1 MRLYIAGGCSEHGRN
16 SFLITGEP
24 VTFMVDAGKMKEKPD
39 KPFPELTDGQIRSID
54 YLFLTHCHTDHTGA
68 IGFLE
73 DRGFCGTIVGT
84 SATLRNIPPFR
95 SKLIVLEDYS
105 GPNSEI
111 RIHPELSVLWGR
123 AGHCIGSVWYRFKSA
138 GKTLL
143 FTGDYEE
150 QSIAYTCDAIRDMDA
165 DLAVID
171 CAYGYE
177 AEDAREHWVMLNDL
191 LDSLIGKG
199 KPLLFPVPSHGRGFD
214 IIRMLSDR
222 GITTVLT
229 ESLLAELWDSPD
241 REVWLKED
249 FILAVEKL
257 DRRDIHTFEADYTAA
272 LKRGESFPTEYREA
286 GILVRDSQ
294 LVKGKNRE
302 IARGVSQKGG
312 RTILT
317 GKQDPASFARE
328 LLNRHEADFCRIS
341 VHQNVDEMMRLR
353 NNNHFRVVVPYHCR
367 EKLVFD
373 EPDIAVLEPGDSI
386 EI

>member
-1 MRLYIAGGCSEHGRN
+1 
-16 SFLITGEP
+16 
-24 VTFMVDAGKMKEKPD
+24 MVDAGKMKEKPD

-73 DRGFCGTIVGT
+73 DRGFRGTIVGT

-105 GPNSEI
+105 GPNTEI

-138 GKTLL
+138 GKALL

-171 CAYGYE
+171 CAYGHE

-191 LDSLIGKG
+191 LDNLAGKG

-229 ESLLAELWDSPD
+229 ESLLAELWDSPY

-257 DRRDIHTFEADYTAA
+257 DRREIHTFESDYTAA

-286 GILVRDSQ
+286 GIPPVTRPDRWFCP
-294 LVKGKNRE
+294 GKSGSIQANTWLKCRKTTLRALSILRPPFSMKMTLRYSVSIWERPGKASENTGARSNRC
-302 IARGVSQKGG
+302 
-312 RTILT
+312 LT
-317 GKQDPASFARE
+317 TQSKHTTGTFVLQG
-328 LLNRHEADFCRIS
+328 LLWIMAE
-341 VHQNVDEMMRLR
+341 
-353 NNNHFRVVVPYHCR
+353 
-367 EKLVFD
+367 
-373 EPDIAVLEPGDSI
+373 
-386 EI
+386 

>member
-1 MRLYIAGGCSEHGRN
+1 M
-16 SFLITGEP
+16 
-24 VTFMVDAGKMKEKPD
+24 
-39 KPFPELTDGQIRSID
+39 
-54 YLFLTHCHTDHTGA
+54 
-68 IGFLE
+68 
-73 DRGFCGTIVGT
+73 
-84 SATLRNIPPFR
+84 
-95 SKLIVLEDYS
+95 
-105 GPNSEI
+105 
-111 RIHPELSVLWGR
+111 
-123 AGHCIGSVWYRFKSA
+123 
-138 GKTLL
+138 
-143 FTGDYEE
+143 
-150 QSIAYTCDAIRDMDA
+150 
-165 DLAVID
+165 
-171 CAYGYE
+171 
-177 AEDAREHWVMLNDL
+177 
-191 LDSLIGKG
+191 
-199 KPLLFPVPSHGRGFD
+199 
-214 IIRMLSDR
+214 
-222 GITTVLT
+222 
-229 ESLLAELWDSPD
+229 
-241 REVWLKED
+241 WLKED